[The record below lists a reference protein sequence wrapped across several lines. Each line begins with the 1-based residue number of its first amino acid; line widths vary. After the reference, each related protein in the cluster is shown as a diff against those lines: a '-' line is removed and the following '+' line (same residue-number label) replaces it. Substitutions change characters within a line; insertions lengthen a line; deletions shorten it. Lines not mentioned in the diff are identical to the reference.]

1 MPLAI
6 TGHENKQIKL
16 FDLNSMRLIRSSV
29 AHTDAVSCLLA
40 KDFTLVSGGHDGS
53 IRVWDLRK
61 MQLLYEV
68 PCHRKKYDESV
79 MCMESHPSRS
89 MLVSGGADS
98 IIKVYDSLMQ

>member
-16 FDLNSMRLIRSSV
+16 FDLNSSNLLNFIIIIIVKSIRSAV
-29 AHTDAVSCLLA
+29 AHTDAVTCLIA
-40 KDFTLVSGGHDGS
+40 KDFTIISGGHDGS

-68 PCHRKKYDESV
+68 PV
-79 MCMESHPSRS
+79 TQI
-89 MLVSGGADS
+89 LIL
-98 IIKVYDSLMQ
+98 IIEL